1 MANNWKRVK
10 VDFKTVKLGNFIEPI
25 KTTFSDLNDAKY
37 ATVYGVSNTDGICIT
52 GKEASKDI
60 SKYIV
65 LEKDC
70 FAFNPY
76 RINVGSIGIND
87 KVLKGCVSPAYVVFK
102 TNEKLNPYFLYHY
115 LKSDYG
121 NHLINWYG
129 NRGGVRNA
137 LRFDDLCQI
146 DIPEID
152 LSTQLSL
159 LKEIQSYSASFD
171 SLSHESSSQSSYLT
185 KLRQEILQEAIEGK
199 LTAGWRKENLGRK
212 GDPDYDAE
220 ALLEKIKAE
229 KEKLIKEGKIKKQ
242 KPLAPIKA
250 EEMPFELPEGWVWCR
265 LEDYGL
271 LLGGGTPTT
280 TVPEYWNGSI
290 PWVSPKDMKTSF
302 ISESI
307 DSITEKGLAESSAK
321 LIPAGSILFVV
332 RGMILQHTFPVGV
345 NIKPVTINQD
355 MKALIP
361 YIHESRFFLAKMLKG
376 YSNRILALTNTSTHG
391 TKRLEYSQ
399 SYSSLLYPLPP
410 LAEQQTIVDRVEN
423 LLAMVDELE
432 KQVTERK
439 EQSEQLMQAVLRE
452 AFEGMPTISDNKTL
466 EVNNA

>member
-25 KTTFSDLNDAKY
+25 KSTFSDLNDAKY
-37 ATVYGVSNTDGICIT
+37 STVYGVSNTDGICIT

-76 RINVGSIGIND
+76 RINVGSIGING
-87 KVLKGCVSPAYVVFK
+87 KGLKGCVSPAYVVFK

-146 DIPEID
+146 DIPDID

-159 LKEIQSYSASFD
+159 LKEIQNYRATFD
-171 SLSHESSSQSSYLT
+171 SLSYESINQTTCLT
-185 KLRQEILQEAIEGK
+185 KLRQAILQEAIEGK
-199 LTAGWRKENLGRK
+199 LTADRRKENPVRK

-220 ALLEKIKAE
+220 ALLEKIQAE
-229 KEKLIKEGKIKKQ
+229 KEKLIKAGKIKKQ

-250 EEMPFELPEGWVWCR
+250 EEVPFDLPEGWVWTR
-265 LEDYGL
+265 LEYISSV
-271 LLGGGTPTT
+271 GTGATPLTT
-280 TVPEYWNGSI
+280 EETYYKNGTI
-290 PWVSPKDMKTSF
+290 NWITSSSTGSLF
-302 ISESI
+302 IEHP
-307 DSITEKGLAESSAK
+307 DKLITEKAIQETNCQIYPINTLVIAMYGQGKTRGQISELK
-321 LIPAGSILFVV
+321 IPAATNQALAAIQLYLIADSHRTYIKHFFMNHYLEIRKLASGGAQPNLNMEKVKT
-332 RGMILQHTFPVGV
+332 TF
-345 NIKPVTINQD
+345 I
-355 MKALIP
+355 
-361 YIHESRFFLAKMLKG
+361 
-376 YSNRILALTNTSTHG
+376 
-391 TKRLEYSQ
+391 
-399 SYSSLLYPLPP
+399 PLPP
-410 LAEQQTIVDRVEN
+410 LAEQQAIVDRVEK

-432 KQVTERK
+432 KQVSERK

-452 AFEGMPTISDNKTL
+452 AFEGES
-466 EVNNA
+466 

>member
-25 KTTFSDLNDAKY
+25 KSTFSDLNDAKY
-37 ATVYGVSNTDGICIT
+37 STVYGVSNTDGICIT

-76 RINVGSIGIND
+76 RINVGSIGING
-87 KVLKGCVSPAYVVFK
+87 KGLKGCVSPAYVVFK

-146 DIPEID
+146 DIPDID

-159 LKEIQSYSASFD
+159 LKEIQNYRATFD
-171 SLSHESSSQSSYLT
+171 SLSHESINQTTCLT
-185 KLRQEILQEAIEGK
+185 KLRQAILQEAIEGK
-199 LTAGWRKENLGRK
+199 LTADWSKENPVRK

-220 ALLEKIKAE
+220 ALLEKIQAE
-229 KEKLIKEGKIKKQ
+229 KEKLIEEGKIKKQ

-250 EEMPFELPEGWVWCR
+250 EEVPFELPQGWVWTR
-265 LEDYGL
+265 LGEVFSFIDYRGK
-271 LLGGGTPTT
+271 TPTRT
-280 TVPEYWNGSI
+280 EEGVRLISAKNIKFGHIDNNPVEYIAADKYDKWMVRGFPKNGDILFVTEGHTMGFVARIDLDFKYILAQRTICLQPIFYSYPEVVFNFMM
-290 PWVSPKDMKTSF
+290 SPIFQSNVKDNATGAAATGIK
-302 ISESI
+302 
-307 DSITEKGLAESSAK
+307 SAK
-321 LIPAGSILFVV
+321 LKHL
-332 RGMILQHTFPVGV
+332 
-345 NIKPVTINQD
+345 
-355 MKALIP
+355 LI
-361 YIHESRFFLAKMLKG
+361 
-376 YSNRILALTNTSTHG
+376 
-391 TKRLEYSQ
+391 
-399 SYSSLLYPLPP
+399 PLPP
-410 LAEQQTIVDRVEN
+410 LAEQEFINKRVNNHLSVIE
-423 LLAMVDELE
+423 LLE
-432 KQVTERK
+432 KQVLERK

-452 AFEGMPTISDNKTL
+452 AFEGGNCDKEN
-466 EVNNA
+466 